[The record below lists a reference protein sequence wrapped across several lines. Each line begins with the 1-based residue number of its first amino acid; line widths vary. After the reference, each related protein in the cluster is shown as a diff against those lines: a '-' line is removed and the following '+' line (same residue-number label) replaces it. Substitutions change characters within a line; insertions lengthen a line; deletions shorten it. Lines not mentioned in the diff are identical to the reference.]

1 MNKKQKIAKRKQ
13 KKGRLRLKAKQSS
26 LLKNKKVVETVPAK
40 VVPKKKVAP
49 KKKAAPK
56 KKVVSEEKKDKK

>member
-13 KKGRLRLKAKQSS
+13 KKGRLRLKAKKAA
-26 LLKNKKVVETVPAK
+26 LLKNKKVVDVTPVK
-40 VVPKKKVAP
+40 VTP

-56 KKVVSEEKKDKK
+56 KKEAVEEKKDKK

>member
-13 KKGRLRLKAKQSS
+13 KKGRLRLKAKKAA
-26 LLKNKKVVETVPAK
+26 LLKNKKVVDVTPVKA
-40 VVPKKKVAP
+40 AP

-56 KKVVSEEKKDKK
+56 RKQLLRKRKIKSSL